1 MTRTSY
7 ANCERARI
15 HFNDPILM
23 RSQDLIEFQ
32 TSDVIRMSVQSITLV
47 SAAVVVI
54 STVCES
60 PKKKAIKKTFHTSRK
75 ATVFVKRASSIPQ
88 IAHLHGSR
96 KIIRGKD
103 IRHN

>member
-32 TSDVIRMSVQSITLV
+32 TSDVIRMSVQGITLV
-47 SAAVVVI
+47 SV
-54 STVCES
+54 
-60 PKKKAIKKTFHTSRK
+60 
-75 ATVFVKRASSIPQ
+75 
-88 IAHLHGSR
+88 LLW
-96 KIIRGKD
+96 
-103 IRHN
+103 